1 MRNFRYFGILFNLI
15 SIKMKIIKLLFIF
28 ALVSMIAVSCKETKK
43 DEVQDDAATEM
54 TEEGSDAS
62 GMEASEEGGEEEV
75 SSSDAA
81 GAAGAA
87 AAGEATDT
95 ESMEAAEGVEAA
107 PKDVEPLIVPA
118 GVIAEELADTPV
130 VYPGCTGSVEEIRAC
145 NKESFIAY
153 IKSEFNHEIG
163 KQAGLK
169 KGDNE
174 IGVVMHVN
182 KAGRVFSLRVTAPNA
197 PLKREMERVVNKT
210 PHVVPAT
217 EAGEPVG
224 VSVKFLVDFKVEKL

>member
-54 TEEGSDAS
+54 TEEGSDDS

-169 KGDNE
+169 KGDYE

>member
-54 TEEGSDAS
+54 TEEGSDDS

-169 KGDNE
+169 KGDYE

-197 PLKREMERVVNKT
+197 QLKREMERVVNKT

>member
-1 MRNFRYFGILFNLI
+1 
-15 SIKMKIIKLLFIF
+15 MKIIKVLFIF

-43 DEVQDDAATEM
+43 EEVQDDAAVEM
-54 TEEGSDAS
+54 TEEGGDAS
-62 GMEASEEGGEEEV
+62 DMEASEEGGEAAV
-75 SSSDAA
+75 GAA

-87 AAGEATDT
+87 AAAEDGDG
-95 ESMEAAEGVEAA
+95 ESMEAVKGVEAA
-107 PKDVEPLIVPA
+107 SKDVEALVVPE
-118 GVIAEELADTPV
+118 GVIAEEMADTPV

-153 IKSEFNHEIG
+153 IKSEFNHEVA
-163 KQAGLK
+163 KEAGLK
-169 KGDNE
+169 KGDYE
-174 IGVVMHVN
+174 IGIVMHVN

-197 PLKREMERVVNKT
+197 ALKTEMERVINKT

>member
-1 MRNFRYFGILFNLI
+1 
-15 SIKMKIIKLLFIF
+15 MKIIKVLFIF

-43 DEVQDDAATEM
+43 EEVQDDAAVEM
-54 TEEGSDAS
+54 TEEGGDAS
-62 GMEASEEGGEEEV
+62 DMEASEEGGEA
-75 SSSDAA
+75 AA

-87 AAGEATDT
+87 GADGAAAAAEDGDG
-95 ESMEAAEGVEAA
+95 ESMEAVKGVEAA
-107 PKDVEPLIVPA
+107 SKDVEALVVPE
-118 GVIAEELADTPV
+118 GVIAEEMADTPV

-153 IKSEFNHEIG
+153 IKSEFNHEVA
-163 KQAGLK
+163 KEAGLK
-169 KGDNE
+169 KGDYE
-174 IGVVMHVN
+174 IGIVMHVN

-197 PLKREMERVVNKT
+197 ALKTEMERVINKT